1 MWSVGVG
8 LCENFGSEFAS
19 SWRHRGGRRWR
30 HSRSPTSHSP
40 KVKQRHMASNDNK
53 PAFAIYLLRSMKHP
67 SVTMR
72 SAVIAACLV
81 CLIPASVEAVDI
93 VDADTTQ
100 TDAHPATSTNDFS
113 ATKGTD
119 TVANVDQRT
128 KSLDGGLN
136 PYNNDAADMR
146 EDEEYWDRLLQT
158 MEGSLPNAASEAS
171 STEIQDEDECPSRV
185 VGVQCPGCQ
194 PIGEDCVLEVDMTH
208 TVVNSGDAAVRIYEL
223 NAIRN
228 RGKVNLYDLIPS
240 DAIDMQP
247 GSQIQVVERVEINQC
262 EGDTFETETQLIV
275 GPPADVVVNISC
287 LQENGGD
294 CRSISQPETTE
305 GCQEDVLYTY
315 RVVNTGAVDANI
327 ITLER
332 TRNGEI
338 RDLLPLLDSNPLAAG
353 VMTSVEETDRID
365 ICTGDVYSTQL
376 LVQQVPK
383 NDLLCESTATY
394 SDQNK

>member
-1 MWSVGVG
+1 
-8 LCENFGSEFAS
+8 
-19 SWRHRGGRRWR
+19 
-30 HSRSPTSHSP
+30 
-40 KVKQRHMASNDNK
+40 
-53 PAFAIYLLRSMKHP
+53 
-67 SVTMR
+67 
-72 SAVIAACLV
+72 
-81 CLIPASVEAVDI
+81 
-93 VDADTTQ
+93 
-100 TDAHPATSTNDFS
+100 
-113 ATKGTD
+113 
-119 TVANVDQRT
+119 
-128 KSLDGGLN
+128 
-136 PYNNDAADMR
+136 
-146 EDEEYWDRLLQT
+146 
-158 MEGSLPNAASEAS
+158 
-171 STEIQDEDECPSRV
+171 
-185 VGVQCPGCQ
+185 
-194 PIGEDCVLEVDMTH
+194 MTH